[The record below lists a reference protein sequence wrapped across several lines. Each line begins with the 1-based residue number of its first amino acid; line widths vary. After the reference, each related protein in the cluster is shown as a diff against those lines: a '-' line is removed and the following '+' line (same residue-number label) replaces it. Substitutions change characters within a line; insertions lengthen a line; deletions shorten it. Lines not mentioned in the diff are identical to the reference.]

1 MVDEYAR
8 ILAMAA
14 LNSGGGGGT
23 TAGVTTFNGR
33 QGNVVP
39 QAGDYTPEQVGSF
52 PNVGGTM
59 GGNIDMNNHSI
70 SNIDTMT
77 SNSIAAP
84 TDGNPLAVESNVDM
98 NNHKITQ
105 VAEPTNTNDVATKN
119 YVDSNKYT
127 LPIAETDTLGGIK
140 IGSGLTIDDQGSVS
154 VEALTQETADAR
166 YLQLSGGTL
175 SGNLNMGNHTITY
188 TGTPT
193 QTTDLASKGYVDGVV
208 GVVSQ
213 EVDDIITGKS
223 TISIP
228 IATDTKVGGIK
239 NGGNVVV
246 DSEGNANAPTYTLPI
261 ASASTLGGVKIG
273 TGIDISEDGTI
284 SATSSPAVTNI
295 ATEIEPGIVKPGEGL
310 SIHDD
315 GTLDATIQQYGDLDS
330 GVVFLNPNQTKIIK
344 LYHTCTGVYLDFHL
358 VDTTNVA
365 ESYIMYL
372 QTNETDTSAD
382 TYLTATLS
390 QSGTD
395 FTVTNNH
402 TSNCMFILY
411 GTNYVVN

>member
-8 ILAMAA
+8 ILAMTA
-14 LNSGGGGGT
+14 LNSGGGGGG
-23 TAGVTTFNGR
+23 TAGVTSFNGR
-33 QGNVVP
+33 SGAVVP
-39 QAGDYTPEQVGSF
+39 QNGDYTAEQVSAL
-52 PNVGGTM
+52 PNAGGTL
-59 GGNIDMNNHSI
+59 GGNLDMDNHSI

-77 SNSIAAP
+77 ANSIASP
-84 TDGNPLAVESNVDM
+84 TANTSLAIESNMDL
-98 NNHKITQ
+98 NNHKIIQ
-105 VAEPTNTNDVATKN
+105 VAEPTNANDAATKN

-127 LPIAETDTLGGIK
+127 LPIAGTHTLGGIK
-140 IGSGLTIDDQGSVS
+140 IGSGLTINDQGSVS
-154 VEALTQETADAR
+154 VEALTQETADTR

-223 TISIP
+223 AISIP

-261 ASASTLGGVKIG
+261 ASASILGGVKIG
-273 TGIDISEDGTI
+273 AGIDISEDGTI
-284 SATSSPAVTNI
+284 SATSSPAATNI

>member
-1 MVDEYAR
+1 M
-8 ILAMAA
+8 
-14 LNSGGGGGT
+14 
-23 TAGVTTFNGR
+23 
-33 QGNVVP
+33 
-39 QAGDYTPEQVGSF
+39 
-52 PNVGGTM
+52 
-59 GGNIDMNNHSI
+59 
-70 SNIDTMT
+70 
-77 SNSIAAP
+77 
-84 TDGNPLAVESNVDM
+84 
-98 NNHKITQ
+98 
-105 VAEPTNTNDVATKN
+105 
-119 YVDSNKYT
+119 DSNKYT
-127 LPIAETDTLGGIK
+127 LPIVGTDTLGGIK

-154 VEALTQETADAR
+154 VEALTQETADTR

-223 TISIP
+223 AISIP

-284 SATSSPAVTNI
+284 SATSSPAATNI

-344 LYHTCTGVYLDFHL
+344 LYHTCTGIYLDFHL

-372 QTNETDTSAD
+372 QTNETDTSTD

-395 FTVTNNH
+395 FTVTNSH
-402 TSNCMFILY
+402 SSNGMFILY
-411 GTNYVVN
+411 GTNYVAN